1 MARPQAADLPRFEAY
16 PDGRG
21 GRRMKIARPSS
32 RSLGFRSF
40 GSFGSR
46 PILKT
51 AACGICRK
59 SKTGRIHNYTFRREM
74 EEK

>member
-21 GRRMKIARPSS
+21 GRRMKNARPSS
-32 RSLGFRSF
+32 RCLGLRSF

-46 PILKT
+46 STLKS
-51 AACGICRK
+51 AASWACRRPK
-59 SKTGRIHNYTFRREM
+59 AGKIHNYRFRREI

>member
-1 MARPQAADLPRFEAY
+1 
-16 PDGRG
+16 
-21 GRRMKIARPSS
+21 MKHSRQSS

-40 GSFGSR
+40 GSFGVGAR

-51 AACGICRK
+51 AMSGTSRK
-59 SKTGRIHNYTFRREM
+59 SKTGRIHNYPFRRDM